1 MKTICGLSGVESISF
16 DAKDQ
21 TLTVVG
27 DIDPVKAV
35 GKLMKL
41 CRTEIISV
49 GPAKGPEPKK
59 EEPKKEEPKKEE
71 PKKEEPPLRYPYPLD
86 RGEGPGSV
94 HSVCGEHSECNGMAG
109 SLAHICKTWR
119 RCEHAYSRGGKK
131 FGFVRFEKKLDAER
145 VIERLNGFTS
155 YGFRL
160 TVKMA
165 KYEGKKG
172 GGRNPGKVVRQVKSG

>member
-71 PKKEEPPLRYPYPLD
+71 PPLRYPYPLVYQ
-86 RGEGPGSV
+86 PQTQMAAHNYSSV
-94 HSVCGEHSECNGMAG
+94 PEYYSYG